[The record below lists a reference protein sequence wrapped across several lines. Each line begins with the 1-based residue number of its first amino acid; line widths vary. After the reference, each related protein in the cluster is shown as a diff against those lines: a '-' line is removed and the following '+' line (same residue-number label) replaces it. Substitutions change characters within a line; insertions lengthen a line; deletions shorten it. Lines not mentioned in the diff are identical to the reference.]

1 MWGNVRYWH
10 KADIGLRGVNVCFGG
25 KADGYWLAGDK
36 NMTVAE
42 ILPTVAGAA
51 IVALGVSIIVVIVR
65 AHWMQRR
72 DGDD

>member
-1 MWGNVRYWH
+1 
-10 KADIGLRGVNVCFGG
+10 
-25 KADGYWLAGDK
+25 
-36 NMTVAE
+36 MTVGE

-65 AHWMQRR
+65 ARWMQRR